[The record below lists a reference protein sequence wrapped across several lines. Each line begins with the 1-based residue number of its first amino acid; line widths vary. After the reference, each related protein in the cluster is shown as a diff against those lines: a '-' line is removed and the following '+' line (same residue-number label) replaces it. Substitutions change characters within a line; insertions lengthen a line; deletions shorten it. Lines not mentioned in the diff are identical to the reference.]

1 MRFSIFFTLLVTT
14 FIACCPSF
22 ASAEDV
28 VNDVEVR
35 RLRLEAVPVPAEAVK
50 AVANPASVQAVK
62 AVANP
67 ASVQAVMNAG
77 NNLNERLFQMRAFK
91 QIMAANGDE
100 VAIKAA
106 MKMVANTPKVSEKN
120 AAKFVSEA
128 IVQGVKKNPKSWPRL
143 KKFAMIT
150 LGAQVGALAVYGA
163 YKLLTKDNSA
173 AVTTTT
179 TTGSA

>member
-1 MRFSIFFTLLVTT
+1 MRFSIFLALLVTT

-22 ASAEDV
+22 ASAENV
-28 VNDVEVR
+28 FNDVEVR
-35 RLRLEAVPVPAEAVK
+35 RLRAEAVPVPAEAVK
-50 AVANPASVQAVK
+50 AVANPASVQAVMK
-62 AVANP
+62 
-67 ASVQAVMNAG
+67 AG
-77 NNLNERLFQMRAFK
+77 NTLNERLFQMRAFK

-106 MKMVANTPKVSEKN
+106 IKMVANTPKVSEEN

-128 IVQGVKKNPKSWPRL
+128 IVQGAKKNPKSWPRL

-173 AVTTTT
+173 TVTTTT

>member
-1 MRFSIFFTLLVTT
+1 MRFSVFFALLVTT
-14 FIACCPSF
+14 CIAYSN
-22 ASAEDV
+22 AESA

-50 AVANPASVQAVK
+50 AVANPASVQAVIK
-62 AVANP
+62 
-67 ASVQAVMNAG
+67 AG
-77 NNLNERLFQMRAFK
+77 NNLNDRLFQMRAFK
-91 QIMAANGDE
+91 QVMAANGDE

-106 MKMVANTPKVSEKN
+106 IKMVANVPKVSEEN
-120 AAKFVSEA
+120 AAKLVSEA

-150 LGAQVGALAVYGA
+150 LGASVGALAVYGA
-163 YKLLTKDNSA
+163 YKLLTKDTAA
-173 AVTTTT
+173 AVVPTT